1 MAEIFGAVGAVI
13 SVGKALGSL
22 YDAVMEVKGNNAIF
36 EPTRNKLEEKL
47 VKLKPLIKEVNQL
60 SKLLHQTD
68 DQAADLESEIKEGE
82 KLVRECSKVSSWNIY
97 KKKGYAPKLQ
107 ELDKTLK
114 NLIRYCYTARESKE
128 MLLWV
133 RNMTA
138 GNGVNAISMGCIP
151 YHDDTASLYHVS
163 APGSRHDDQVQAQ
176 LPSITVGLAAPLIDL
191 KKKLLNE
198 NGTSMVI
205 VTAPG
210 GCGKT
215 LLAQTFCR
223 DGHVRE
229 KFKSNIFFVTVSK
242 TPPSLILVVQEL
254 YKYKMNM
261 VPVLQNEADAAKR
274 LKQFLKRL
282 KPTPILMVLDDVWP
296 GAESLIKMFV
306 FKIRDYKILITSRY
320 ELPKFAPPY
329 HLSPL
334 NDEDAMTLFR
344 HSACWED
351 GEPGIPDYIVKKR
364 IPLAIKIVA
373 GSLGRQPVEIWQK
386 RLEECSD
393 DSSSR
398 PDSENELLASLI
410 SDLDYS
416 KVLVKECF
424 KDLASFPEDRM
435 IPVAALVDM
444 WTELYELE
452 AHVLDI
458 ILDLTSKNLANLK
471 ITRKDVKEVDDYYGQ
486 HFLVQHDLL
495 REIAMDNSSQEPIRQ
510 RKRLFINLSRNELP
524 ESLKE
529 FTEQPVRARLVSIS
543 TDEMISSNWLD
554 MQLPEA
560 EVLVLNFRT
569 KDYALPTFVVNM
581 KKLKVLI
588 ATSSL
593 NYAELSDFQL
603 LGLLT
608 NLKTIR
614 LERISIPSLSETCEP
629 LRNLQ
634 KISLYMCRFA
644 EAFRDCSI
652 QISDLLPE
660 LREMNVDFCEDLV
673 KLPAG
678 LCDIVHLKK
687 LSITHCY
694 KLSELPNKIGNLRNL
709 QVLRLRSCTELE
721 KLPDSIRY
729 LSELIT
735 LDISD
740 CIRIKDLPEDIGE
753 LKKLINLNMN
763 HCSRLQYLPESFW
776 QLEQSLDL
784 VCDKEIKEVW
794 ENFYPDDQRNITMRS
809 VKEDINLEWLPAF
822 S

>member
-1 MAEIFGAVGAVI
+1 
-13 SVGKALGSL
+13 
-22 YDAVMEVKGNNAIF
+22 
-36 EPTRNKLEEKL
+36 
-47 VKLKPLIKEVNQL
+47 
-60 SKLLHQTD
+60 
-68 DQAADLESEIKEGE
+68 
-82 KLVRECSKVSSWNIY
+82 
-97 KKKGYAPKLQ
+97 
-107 ELDKTLK
+107 
-114 NLIRYCYTARESKE
+114 
-128 MLLWV
+128 
-133 RNMTA
+133 
-138 GNGVNAISMGCIP
+138 
-151 YHDDTASLYHVS
+151 
-163 APGSRHDDQVQAQ
+163 
-176 LPSITVGLAAPLIDL
+176 
-191 KKKLLNE
+191 
-198 NGTSMVI
+198 
-205 VTAPG
+205 
-210 GCGKT
+210 
-215 LLAQTFCR
+215 
-223 DGHVRE
+223 
-229 KFKSNIFFVTVSK
+229 
-242 TPPSLILVVQEL
+242 
-254 YKYKMNM
+254 
-261 VPVLQNEADAAKR
+261 
-274 LKQFLKRL
+274 
-282 KPTPILMVLDDVWP
+282 MVLDDVWP
-296 GAESLIKMFV
+296 EAESLIKKFV

-351 GEPGIPDYIVKKR
+351 GEPGIPDYIVKKMVDSYKR

-435 IPVAALVDM
+435 IPVAALIDM

-458 ILDLTSKNLANLK
+458 ILDLTAKNLANLK

-529 FTEQPVRARLVSIS
+529 Y
-543 TDEMISSNWLD
+543 EMISSNWLD

-673 KLPAG
+673 RLPAG

-694 KLSELPNKIGNLRNL
+694 KLCELPNEIGNLRNL

-721 KLPDSIRY
+721 ILPDSIRY
-729 LSELIT
+729 LSELFT